1 MKKKKFRLFD
11 AVLATVCIILVAESV
26 APAASIGNS
35 QFFWWALLLTA
46 FFLPYGLVSA
56 ELGSKYPGEGG
67 MYDWVKKAFGKKWAT
82 RVAWFYWINYPLWI
96 SSLAVLVTDIMMQV
110 LNINLSTLNL
120 FLIQALYIVIITI
133 GGIFR
138 IGENK
143 WIVNFGAIFKVVFM
157 CSLGLLG
164 IYVAAKY
171 GLANEY
177 TFRSLFP
184 TLSTEG
190 IGFISVII
198 FNFIGFEVISTFAN
212 DLKDPKKEIP
222 KAVIYGGVLIAI
234 FYLLPVFG
242 ISVAIPTSEISTST
256 GIVDSFSL
264 LLTKVGLS
272 EAVVNGLLIVVMIMF
287 IYTLIANIF
296 AWNFGVNSIAR
307 YAAEDGSL
315 PKAFKKVNKAG
326 VPYMA
331 AIINA
336 VVALVINVI
345 ALFLPENAIDL
356 FWTFFSFSLVTLL
369 LSFFPLFPAFA
380 KLRKIDPLKEPD
392 PKIYTVP
399 GGKFKLW
406 IITWI
411 PLILLV
417 LGTFF
422 TLFPEFNMA
431 MFDYQWPLLAGVGLA
446 IIIGEILAAR
456 VEK

>member
-1 MKKKKFRLFD
+1 MKKKRFRLFD

-35 QFFWWALLLTA
+35 QFFWWVLLLTV
-46 FFLPYGLVSA
+46 FFLPYGLISA

-82 RVAWFYWINYPLWI
+82 RVAWYYWINYPLWL
-96 SSLAVLVTDIMMQV
+96 SSLAVLVTDIICQT
-110 LNINLSTLNL
+110 LGIELSTLNL
-120 FLIQALYIVIITI
+120 FLIQALYLVVVTI

-143 WIVNFGAIFKVVFM
+143 WVVNFGAFFKVLFM

-164 IYVAAKY
+164 IYVAIKY

-222 KAVIYGGVLIAI
+222 RAVIYGGILIAI

-242 ISVAIPTSEISTST
+242 ISVAIPTEEISTST
-256 GIVDSFSL
+256 GIIDSFSL
-264 LLTKVGLS
+264 LLGRLGLS
-272 EAVVNGLLIVVMIMF
+272 EGVINSVLIAVMVMF

-315 PKAFKKVNKAG
+315 PKPFKKVNKAG

-336 VVALVINVI
+336 IVALAINVI
-345 ALFLPENAIDL
+345 ALFLPEDALDL

-369 LSFFPLFPAFA
+369 ISFLPLFPTFA

-392 PKIYTVP
+392 PKIYTIS

-406 IITWI
+406 TYTWI
-411 PLILLV
+411 PFILLIL
-417 LGTFF
+417 GIFF

-431 MFDYQWPLLAGVGLA
+431 MFEYQWPLLAGVVLA
-446 IIIGEILAAR
+446 IIIGELLAAK
-456 VEK
+456 VKK